1 MNPSS
6 GCHLC
11 MVPESTLAGS
21 VTNAG
26 VEVTAVEANSGFC
39 EMSATVVEDLAVGGD
54 DSSLYLSL

>member
-1 MNPSS
+1 
-6 GCHLC
+6 
-11 MVPESTLAGS
+11 MVPELTLAGS

-26 VEVTAVEANSGFC
+26 VEVTAVDAKRGFC